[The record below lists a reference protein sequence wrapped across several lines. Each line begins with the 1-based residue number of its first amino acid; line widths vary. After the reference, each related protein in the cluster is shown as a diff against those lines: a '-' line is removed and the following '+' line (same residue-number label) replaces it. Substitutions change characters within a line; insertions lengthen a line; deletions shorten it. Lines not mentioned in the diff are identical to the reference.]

1 LIHVQAT
8 AFGQD
13 ILKTLGINTLFG
25 SKLNPSRI
33 GVLIGVIA
41 AVILAYL
48 LPTGIIAQAT
58 AFWFG
63 ICAAGFLPA
72 LVGGLYWKR
81 ATKAAAIASMITGV
95 FASIIGFLFFD
106 LKEATAIGLS
116 QAMFGKAAVL
126 PFPWTHVDPLFYALP
141 LSAIV
146 FIVVSLQDRSANVNK
161 QSGKT

>member
-48 LPTGIIAQAT
+48 LPAGIIAQAT
-58 AFWFG
+58 AFLVRDLCRW
-63 ICAAGFLPA
+63 IPA
-72 LVGGLYWKR
+72 
-81 ATKAAAIASMITGV
+81 S
-95 FASIIGFLFFD
+95 FN
-106 LKEATAIGLS
+106 
-116 QAMFGKAAVL
+116 
-126 PFPWTHVDPLFYALP
+126 
-141 LSAIV
+141 
-146 FIVVSLQDRSANVNK
+146 RS
-161 QSGKT
+161 T